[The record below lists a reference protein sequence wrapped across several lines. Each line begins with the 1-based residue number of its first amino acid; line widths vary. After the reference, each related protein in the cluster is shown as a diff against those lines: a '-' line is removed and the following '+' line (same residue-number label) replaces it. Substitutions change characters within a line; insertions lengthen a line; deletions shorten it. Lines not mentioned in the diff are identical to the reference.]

1 MGDIVYVNRMFCG
14 ISRSEA
20 KSFQGIS
27 FEWPFLSAR
36 RIPQPQSR
44 YYRHFRRVD

>member
-20 KSFQGIS
+20 KNLPSLS
-27 FEWPFLSAR
+27 FEWASPGAR
-36 RIPQPQSR
+36 RIPQP
-44 YYRHFRRVD
+44 